1 MIRVGSRERKSDET
15 EAVRRDETTGNA
27 LSFTPTIRAIYRTN
41 PINPSSASTLPSL
54 PLFSNILI
62 YAAFTRL
69 ICRPLSFICV
79 FRGEICPSSS
89 GVSRLQYNSED
100 RFPSIIVD
108 QVLRVAFLFNDT
120 ERATPRSRTAIA
132 CQTPILRRDRE
143 NIFQIRGS
151 TVSRRRDR
159 ARSVVRLRETIVRVS
174 RVFFRTDHP

>member
-41 PINPSSASTLPSL
+41 PINPSSASTLPSS